1 MVRLNMHINR
11 FRYLLLACFYFLIP
25 VAAILS
31 LYACGENK
39 AIISASRLTSGQVTL
54 SWNDVPQAVA
64 YDVHLSTTPGVTAL
78 NAFKISDVT
87 SPITITDL
95 EPGTT
100 YYFIVIAVGE
110 SGQGE
115 KLNEIAYTAT
125 PSPGNIQFNDSIS
138 PLPLAAE
145 QKTTTVNAGTVA
157 AGSPLPLSLP
167 AEQKTATV
175 NAGTV
180 SAAAVKSKAVRKQST
195 PEQPASAVGNG
206 KVTLTWDN
214 VANATSYNIYWSD
227 NKGVTKSS
235 GTKISNAKNP
245 HTITGLKKGSTYYF
259 VVTAVNASG
268 ESAASQSISF
278 IVD

>member
-1 MVRLNMHINR
+1 MYRLNKDINQ
-11 FRYLLLACFYFLIP
+11 FRIHFRACFYFSIP
-25 VAAILS
+25 VAAILL
-31 LYACGENK
+31 LYGCGDNK

-115 KLNEIAYTAT
+115 NSNEIAYMAT
-125 PSPGNIQFNDSIS
+125 PSPGNIHFNDFTS
-138 PLPLAAE
+138 PLPFAAE
-145 QKTTTVNAGTVA
+145 QKTAPVNAGTAA
-157 AGSPLPLSLP
+157 AG
-167 AEQKTATV
+167 V
-175 NAGTV
+175 
-180 SAAAVKSKAVRKQST
+180 VKSEEARKQST
-195 PEQPASAVGNG
+195 PEQPASTVGSG

-214 VANATSYNIYWSD
+214 VANATSYNIYWS
-227 NKGVTKSS
+227 NKKGVTNRN
-235 GTKISNAKNP
+235 GTKISDAKNP

-259 VVTAVNASG
+259 VVTAVNESG
-268 ESAASQSISF
+268 ESAASESISY

>member
-1 MVRLNMHINR
+1 MVTINQDKNR
-11 FRYLLLACFYFLIP
+11 FRFLLIACFYFLIP
-25 VAAILS
+25 VAAIIL
-31 LYACGENK
+31 LYGCGENK
-39 AIISASRLTSGQVTL
+39 AGISASRLTSGQVTL

-64 YDVHLSTTPGVTAL
+64 YDVHLSTTAGVTAL

-125 PSPGNIQFNDSIS
+125 PSPGNIHFNDFIT
-138 PLPLAAE
+138 P
-145 QKTTTVNAGTVA
+145 
-157 AGSPLPLSLP
+157 LP
-167 AEQKTATV
+167 AEQKPATV

-180 SAAAVKSKAVRKQST
+180 SAGIVKSKEARKQST
-195 PEQPASAVGNG
+195 PKQPAPAVGYG

-214 VANATSYNIYWSD
+214 VSNANSYNIYWS
-227 NKGVTKSS
+227 NKKGVTKRN
-235 GTKISNAKNP
+235 GTRISDVKNP

-259 VVTAVNASG
+259 VVTAVNESG
-268 ESAASQSISF
+268 ESAVSESISYT
-278 IVD
+278 VD

>member
-1 MVRLNMHINR
+1 MNR
-11 FRYLLLACFYFLIP
+11 FRIHFRACFYFSIP
-25 VAAILS
+25 VAAILL
-31 LYACGENK
+31 LYGCGDNK
-39 AIISASRLTSGQVTL
+39 GIISASRLTSGQVTL

-115 KLNEIAYTAT
+115 NSNEIAYMAT
-125 PSPGNIQFNDSIS
+125 PSPGNIHFSDFTS
-138 PLPLAAE
+138 PLPFAAE
-145 QKTTTVNAGTVA
+145 QKTAPVNAGTAA
-157 AGSPLPLSLP
+157 AG
-167 AEQKTATV
+167 V
-175 NAGTV
+175 
-180 SAAAVKSKAVRKQST
+180 VKSEEARKQST
-195 PEQPASAVGNG
+195 PEQPASTVGSG

-227 NKGVTKSS
+227 KKGVTKRN
-235 GTKISNAKNP
+235 GTKISDAKNP

-259 VVTAVNASG
+259 VVTAVNESG
-268 ESAASQSISF
+268 ESAASESISY

>member
-1 MVRLNMHINR
+1 MYKLNKDINR
-11 FRYLLLACFYFLIP
+11 FHFLFLACFYFSIP
-25 VAAILS
+25 LAAIIL
-31 LYACGENK
+31 LYGCGENK
-39 AIISASRLTSGQVTL
+39 AIIPASRLTSGQVTL

-64 YDVHLSTTPGVTAL
+64 YDVHLSTTPGVTTL

-115 KLNEIAYTAT
+115 NSNEIAYTAG
-125 PSPGNIQFNDSIS
+125 PSPGNIHFNY
-138 PLPLAAE
+138 L
-145 QKTTTVNAGTVA
+145 TTPV
-157 AGSPLPLSLP
+157 PLP
-167 AEQKTATV
+167 AEQKATTV

-180 SAAAVKSKAVRKQST
+180 SAGAVKSKETRKQST
-195 PEQPASAVGNG
+195 PEQPASTVGSG

-214 VANATSYNIYWSD
+214 VANATSYNIYWS
-227 NKGVTKSS
+227 NKKGVTKHN
-235 GTKISNAKNP
+235 GTRISNVKNP

-259 VVTAVNASG
+259 VVTAVNESG
-268 ESAASQSISF
+268 ESAASESISY

>member
-1 MVRLNMHINR
+1 MVILNMHINR
-11 FRYLLLACFYFLIP
+11 FRLLFLACFYFLIP

-39 AIISASRLTSGQVTL
+39 AILSASRLTSGQVTL

-100 YYFIVIAVGE
+100 YYFIVIAVDE

-115 KLNEIAYTAT
+115 NLNEIAYTAT
-125 PSPGNIQFNDSIS
+125 PSPGNIQFNNFTT
-138 PLPLAAE
+138 PLPAD
-145 QKTTTVNAGTVA
+145 
-157 AGSPLPLSLP
+157 
-167 AEQKTATV
+167 QKTATV
-175 NAGTV
+175 NAGAV
-180 SAAAVKSKAVRKQST
+180 SAGAVKSKAARQQST
-195 PEQPASAVGNG
+195 PEQPASTVGYG
-206 KVTLTWDN
+206 KVTLAWDN

-227 NKGVTKSS
+227 KKG
-235 GTKISNAKNP
+235 GTKHNGTRISNVKNP

-259 VVTAVNASG
+259 VVTAVNESG
-268 ESAASQSISF
+268 ESAASESISF